1 MKLTKQNQFVILL
14 NLFVCILTIVVAKFI
29 IQPGY
34 ANKTETT
41 LQPHYGDDKFDMSQ
55 NFDFDVSDMSYSEKN
70 TIDLVSKSYGSDI
83 TVLDSDFQISEKTL
97 QRLHETIDNYGQ
109 STSFYIVSLT
119 DGMTVGYNVDR
130 QFETASSIKA
140 PYAFWVYREI
150 AKGNIDPNQ
159 LITYRESYWNEGTGV
174 VKFSSFGSTFTV
186 KELLYYS
193 LNDSDNIAHM
203 LLHGTFGVNGYNA
216 MLRELGTKQLYLSP
230 GGPWGFT
237 SARSAAIIWQAI
249 YNFSLEDPTGIE
261 LLNILSNGK
270 YNYYKVVLPDMP
282 SASKTG
288 FAKKDVVE
296 TGIVF
301 DPRRPYIAI
310 AMANKGGNISAY
322 SEVLRLI
329 GCMDDVMTEYDEY
342 LGKK

>member
-29 IQPGY
+29 LQPGY
-34 ANKTETT
+34 AKKEEAT
-41 LQPHYGDDKFDMSQ
+41 LAPHYGDDKFDMSK
-55 NFDFDVSDMSYSEKN
+55 NFEFDVSDMSYSEKN
-70 TIDLVSKSYGSDI
+70 TIDLVNKTYGSGI
-83 TVLDSDFQISEKTL
+83 TVLDSDFKISDETL
-97 QRLHETIDNYGQ
+97 NKLNNIIDSYGQ

-140 PYAFWVYREI
+140 PYAFYIYQEI
-150 AKGNIDPNQ
+150 TKGNIDPNQ

-193 LNDSDNIAHM
+193 INDSDNIAHM
-203 LLHGTFGVNGYNA
+203 LLHGTFGVDGYNA

-230 GGPWGFT
+230 SGPWGFT
-237 SARSAAIIWQAI
+237 SARSAAIVWHAI
-249 YNFSLEDPTGIE
+249 YNYSLESPDGIE
-261 LLNILSNGK
+261 FLNILSNGK
-270 YNYYKVVLPDMP
+270 YNYYKVVLPDTP

-301 DPRRPYIAI
+301 DARRPYIAI
-310 AMANKGGNISAY
+310 AMANKGGTVSAY
-322 SEVLRLI
+322 SEVLKLI
-329 GCMDDVMTEYDEY
+329 GCMDDIMTEYDAY
-342 LGKK
+342 LSK

>member
-1 MKLTKQNQFVILL
+1 MKLTKQNQLVILL
-14 NLFVCILTIVVAKFI
+14 NLFVCVLTIVVAKFI

-34 ANKTETT
+34 ANKTETVT
-41 LQPHYGDDKFDMSQ
+41 PPPSDEKFDISK
-55 NFDFDVSDMSYSEKN
+55 NFEFDVSDMSYQEKN
-70 TIDLVSKSYGSDI
+70 TIDLVNKSYGSGI
-83 TVLDSDFQISEKTL
+83 TVLDSDFKISDETL
-97 QRLHETIDNYGQ
+97 NKLNNIINSYGQ
-109 STSFYIVSLT
+109 ATSFYIVSLN
-119 DGMTVGYNVDR
+119 DGMTVAYNVDR

-140 PYAFWVYREI
+140 PYAFYVYKEI
-150 AKGNIDPNQ
+150 TNGNIDPNQ

-174 VKFSSFGSTFTV
+174 VKFSNFGTQFTV
-186 KELLYYS
+186 KELVYYS

-249 YNFSLEDPTGIE
+249 YNYSLESPDGIE
-261 LLNILSNGK
+261 FLNILSNGK
-270 YNYYKVVLPDMP
+270 YNYYKVVMPDLP

-288 FAKKDVVE
+288 FAKRDVVE

-310 AMANKGGNISAY
+310 AMANKGGSISAY
-322 SEVLRLI
+322 SEVLKLI
-329 GCMDDVMTEYDEY
+329 GCMDDIMTEYDAY
-342 LGKK
+342 LS